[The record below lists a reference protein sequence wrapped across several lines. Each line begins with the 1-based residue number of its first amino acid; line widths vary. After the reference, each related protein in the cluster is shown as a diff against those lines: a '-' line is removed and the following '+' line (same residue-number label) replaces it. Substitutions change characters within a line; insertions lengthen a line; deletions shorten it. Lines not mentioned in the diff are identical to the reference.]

1 MKDEIGF
8 DNDQTGGFTYL
19 FENCVLKTKFNTTT
33 SNYVSVLKNEFP
45 YYVEAVEE
53 DYHLA
58 TNSPCI
64 DAGKVTSITDD
75 LDGISRDPSPDIGC
89 YELN

>member
-1 MKDEIGF
+1 MAVRRKQEGPEITALDGTVAATIA
-8 DNDQTGGFTYL
+8 DSTGAISIGSGGTNWTL
-19 FENCVLKTKFNTTT
+19 PTTRG
-33 SNYVSVLKNEFP
+33 
-45 YYVEAVEE
+45 AE